1 MKFDRVLLHLRK
13 SRSDI
18 EAEARGEG
26 ETLAKHEKFLLKY
39 AKENNINIIEVRKEL
54 ESGEFLVHRPKM
66 LLTLSEVE
74 NGLYDGVLCM
84 DIDRLGRGNKQD
96 QGIIL
101 ETFKNSNTKIITPRK
116 VYDLSDEWDEEYVDF
131 EQFMAHKELRYIN
144 RRLQRGRIASIEN
157 GNYLSPLP
165 PYGWLIKSEGRGN
178 RYLIPHPDQGPVV
191 KMIYTLYNEDDPDKW
206 KGSTKIADELNIMNI
221 PSYSGKPWDPSAVLN
236 IIKNPVNCGYIT
248 WKKKEIKKSLTPGKK
263 KDCKTRPKEDQ
274 IIVKG
279 KHYPGLI
286 PEEEYVKAQTRL
298 SSKYHVP
305 YQLVNG
311 IKNPL
316 AGLIRCDICGASM
329 VLRPYSHQQYP
340 HLICQHCSNKSTRFM
355 HVEDKLIQGLREW
368 LAQYKADWKR
378 NQKVTKKVD
387 PLEFLNKSLFKLEK
401 DLEEISNQKSSLH
414 DFLEKGIYST
424 EIFLERSKILADRT
438 EVTEK
443 AIQEVQSR
451 IESERNIY
459 TANEKIIPLLENI
472 IDVYYKTDDPG
483 QRNALMKSVL
493 NYATYRKEKHQK
505 NDDFTLVLYPRLHRD
520 ISTNKAQK

>member
-1 MKFDRVLLHLRK
+1 M
-13 SRSDI
+13 

-26 ETLAKHEKFLLKY
+26 ETLAKHEKFLLKF
-39 AKENNINIIEVRKEL
+39 AQENNINIIEVRKEL

-66 LLTLSEVE
+66 LLTLSEVG

-96 QGIIL
+96 QGVIL

-116 VYDLSDEWDEEYVDF
+116 IYDLSDEWDEEYVDF

-165 PYGWLIKSEGRGN
+165 PYGYLIKNEGKGN
-178 RYLIPHPDQGPVV
+178 RYLIPHPEQESIV
-191 KMIYTLYNEDDPDKW
+191 KMIYTWYNEDDPEKW
-206 KGSTKIADELNIMNI
+206 KGSTKIADELNTINA
-221 PSYSGKPWDPSAVLN
+221 PSYSGKPWEPSVILN
-236 IIKNPVNCGYIT
+236 ILKNPVYCGYIA

-263 KDCKTRPKEDQ
+263 KDCKTRPKEEQ

-286 PEEEYVKAQTRL
+286 SQEDWLKAQTRL
-298 SSKYHVP
+298 DSKYHVP
-305 YQLVNG
+305 YQIVNG

-340 HLICQHCSNKSTRFM
+340 HLICQHCTNKSSRFM
-355 HVEDKLIQGLREW
+355 YVEDKLIQGLREW

-387 PLEFLNKSLFKLEK
+387 PLEFLNKSLVKLEK
-401 DLEEISNQKSSLH
+401 DLEEINKQKNNLH
-414 DFLEKGIYST
+414 DLLEKGIYST
-424 EIFLERSKILADRT
+424 ETFLERSKILADRNEDT
-438 EVTEK
+438 LK

-451 IESERNIY
+451 INEEKQIS
-459 TANEKIIPLLENI
+459 TANERIIPLLENI

-483 QRNALMKSVL
+483 QRNALLKSVL

-505 NDDFTLVLYPRLHRD
+505 DDDFTLVLYPKLQREVP
-520 ISTNKAQK
+520 IFKAQK